1 MVGKEGAGE
10 GRHLYLELRSGCLRK
25 RGSGHFRSGCD
36 GQPPFH
42 SAVSLSCSNH
52 EFCSLF
58 GLVGRHS
65 FSIRFDIS
73 NIDLAKYGEW
83 AVK

>member
-1 MVGKEGAGE
+1 MVGEEGAGE
-10 GRHLYLELRSGCLRK
+10 ERYLYLELRSGCLRK
-25 RGSGHFRSGCD
+25 QASGHFRSGCNA
-36 GQPPFH
+36 QPRFH
-42 SAVSLSCSNH
+42 FSVLISCGNH

-73 NIDLAKYGEW
+73 NIDLAKYGGW